1 VTDPGNLKAFGT
13 KERPVILD
21 ISQLIE
27 RVNWVL
33 GKNFLVLRINAKMR
47 KGHTPTASVI
57 VSDGAYTGEVF
68 TTTINEHDDNVPF
81 PAISLPKISKAMF
94 AHTIEFNK
102 SPPLKKADETFNDYT
117 QLIFLNL
124 RRLKSFRDFK
134 DDNYQIK
141 ISFPAGVHRRSP
153 TTLYYAFFNF
163 GTLDWEL
170 AKAFP
175 LHAIPFFYT
184 VKERDDNTPHIGSN
198 IQLLND
204 AADRALF
211 LTLNPEWGS
220 HDEPDFEIIS
230 DAFQWEVEG
239 WTFKGRD
246 EFPVNLVNYTFSF
259 DTNDSKTKGHG
270 KITTPP
276 IAAAATV
283 TIRVNFKTLSLELTK
298 A

>member
-1 VTDPGNLKAFGT
+1 MTDLKAFGS

-27 RVNWVL
+27 RVNWIVA
-33 GKNFLVLRINAKMR
+33 KTFLVLRVDAKIR
-47 KGHTPTASVI
+47 IPHTPSVSII
-57 VSDGAYTGEVF
+57 VSDGAYTGDAF
-68 TTTINEHDDNVPF
+68 ANTINQHDAKVPF
-81 PAISLPKISKAMF
+81 PAISLPKISKDMF

-102 SPPLKKADETFNDYT
+102 SPPIKKAEAETLNHYT
-117 QLIFLNL
+117 QLIFVNL
-124 RRLKSFRDFK
+124 RRLKTFNGFTS
-134 DDNYQIK
+134 DNYQIK
-141 ISFPAGVHRRSP
+141 ISFPAGEHRRVA

-220 HDEPDFEIIS
+220 HDEPDFEIKDDS
-230 DAFQWEVEG
+230 FQWEVEG

-246 EFPVNLVNYTFSF
+246 EFPVNLTNYTLAF

-276 IAAAATV
+276 VAAAATV
-283 TIRVNFKTLSLELTK
+283 TIRVNLKTLTLELTK